1 MTRAL
6 EVKCKCS
13 SQRFAFTYKFLSH
26 LDPSCVGLVKDLP
39 IGHGIANF
47 EPVFKQK
54 TSRSIS

>member
-6 EVKCKCS
+6 EVKCKSS

-39 IGHGIANF
+39 TGHGIANS